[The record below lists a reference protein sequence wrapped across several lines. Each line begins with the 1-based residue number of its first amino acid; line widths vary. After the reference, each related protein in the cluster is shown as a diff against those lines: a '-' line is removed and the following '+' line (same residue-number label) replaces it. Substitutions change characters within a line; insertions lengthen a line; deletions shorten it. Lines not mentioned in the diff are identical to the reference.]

1 MAAIFYQIGDVIDY
15 TAAEALSFGEVVDLS
30 TRIGVAGADIAK
42 DAAGPVQVTGV
53 YRIPKAS
60 GAVTVGQA
68 LYWDKSAQVRQEPH
82 HHQRQHPGGLGGGPR
97 RQRGP
102 RCSGQDW
109 LRG

>member
-1 MAAIFYQIGDVIDY
+1 MAAIFYQTGDVIDY
-15 TAAEALSFGEVVDLS
+15 TAAENLSFGDVVDLT

-68 LYWDKSAQVRQEPH
+68 LYWAKSAKNLTTTADSNTPAGWAVAPAA
-82 HHQRQHPGGLGGGPR
+82 
-97 RQRGP
+97 
-102 RCSGQDW
+102 SGDPDV
-109 LRG
+109 LVKIG

>member
-1 MAAIFYQIGDVIDY
+1 MAAIFYQTGDVIDY
-15 TAAEALSFGEVVDLS
+15 TAAEPLSFGDVVDLS

-68 LYWDKSAQVRQEPH
+68 LYWDNSAKNITTTADSNIPAGWAASSATNEAPDVLVKI
-82 HHQRQHPGGLGGGPR
+82 G
-97 RQRGP
+97 
-102 RCSGQDW
+102 
-109 LRG
+109 